1 MQLSL
6 HVQLNTRSEFDNTE
20 ELSDTIITLKVLAK
34 YLGFLV
40 FLPYQNAPVTAAGE
54 RSQVLL

>member
-6 HVQLNTRSEFDNTE
+6 HVQLNTRSEFENTE

-40 FLPYQNAPVTAAGE
+40 FLPYQNAPVTAAVE
-54 RSQVLL
+54 RFQVLL